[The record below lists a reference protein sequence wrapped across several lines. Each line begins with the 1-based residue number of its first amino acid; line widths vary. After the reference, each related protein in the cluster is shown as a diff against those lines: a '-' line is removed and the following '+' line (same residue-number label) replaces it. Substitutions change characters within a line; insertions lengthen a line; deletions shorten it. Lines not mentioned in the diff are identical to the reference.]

1 MEDDINE
8 ETLDIYRAEICVVLF
23 DIISRCPG
31 LAHLISDGLTDN
43 TVHQTLIKLCDY
55 LPENCH
61 SPQKQRL
68 RWTVISEFRKAFQNV
83 PLLKTLY
90 EERVDSENICHMLAD
105 ISKKTK
111 PGKSPISKRSGESLK
126 DLSKESKR
134 LKLDEQNS
142 TCREEQSSY
151 LDNHEKLSK
160 AANDCSQSNAELAGS
175 PKAPTVSIEHF
186 VKSSK
191 NSVVSN
197 EEAATS
203 RANPVVSAKKLDKTS
218 HGSVASSDHSKDSTQ
233 DDTKL
238 YENLNT
244 PNNEQFI
251 KDSNQQIDK
260 SPSCDVCSENNS
272 QSLKDSNTLNLD
284 KLGKSSEIYFSSAY
298 LNKNKLLARSPERNT
313 DFNEQI
319 SKCSKESVVSS
330 HELSTVSDTFDAGET
345 LIAFSRKSVETLK
358 TSPIPTC
365 YKEAK
370 LHLDTDSKNPKL
382 SVTDSA
388 GSSGQITTSSK
399 LKSDRDSEIPNLQR
413 ELDKT
418 FESKNVSNDTKPE
431 SSVMLTAELDMSHV
445 EKEVKKVADDNDVKL
460 QTFEPE
466 DQTETMTKSITDIK
480 VKIINDH
487 QKVTSVNKPVS
498 SCTTLPL
505 LSQNIEDK
513 TSVQLDTI
521 ENNIETIPVVDI
533 CDSDSEENVCDVPVT
548 VILSDE
554 NFTNKGASLDKKKK
568 VTPKGKKLHEGVS
581 EKKIEEKQNKR
592 SREKH
597 AASLP
602 KKEKRKEY
610 QLDEGVNAKCTK
622 VQNQKEMQI
631 KQCCRKQCRQNEFDG
646 NISKLDTQSLKK
658 FVEKSVD
665 VAKCATQSA
674 DRGRLRN
681 ARRIYTL
688 PDANNENITVCKT
701 FFMETLKISS
711 DFIDCALKN
720 KTSNL
725 LNEKLPDLKNDEKQ
739 ADNKN
744 DNKTKSKKRSTQIN
758 NHSSIDNSTSKVQI
772 ATSEKGHNNESQ
784 TSDCNNSEE
793 SVSIGKIQN
802 NHMGTDAGKDMY
814 YSTSFEESRGITSQT
829 GSTTNSLALQAP
841 NVPLTPMLGPLSE
854 REIGITMS
862 QNSAH
867 VQGIPYTG
875 IPSNTSVYGSPVC
888 NITGITNNINS
899 SVTSTMPNL
908 GIFNQSL
915 NYNYADV
922 TSLCGV
928 STQNSSKP
936 IAKVAPSP
944 GYISPNSPIPDVHQQ
959 DSVIHSHIHPTS
971 NQTTIF
977 DISNQQMPHSA
988 PFTPQRR
995 SETTNQGY
1003 LSMLLENMPMDL
1015 TYSQYI
1021 PLPQVPPQQNPQI
1034 PIGTTCSSENLP
1046 AQVDQNM
1053 EDDNE
1058 EMIDIDSAQGNSY
1071 KKNVV
1076 FWRKK

>member
-8 ETLDIYRAEICVVLF
+8 ETLDIYRAEICVVLS

-43 TVHQTLIKLCDY
+43 TVHQTLSKLCDY

-90 EERVDSENICHMLAD
+90 EERVDSENVCHMLAD
-105 ISKKTK
+105 ISKKIK

-126 DLSKESKR
+126 DLSQESKR

-186 VKSSK
+186 VKPSK

-313 DFNEQI
+313 NFNEQI

-460 QTFEPE
+460 QTFETK

-487 QKVTSVNKPVS
+487 QKVTSVNKPIS

-521 ENNIETIPVVDI
+521 ENNIETIPVVDL

-554 NFTNKGASLDKKKK
+554 NFTNKGSSLDKKKK
-568 VTPKGKKLHEGVS
+568 TPKGKKLHEGIS

-622 VQNQKEMQI
+622 FQNQKEIQK

-688 PDANNENITVCKT
+688 PDTNNQNITVCKT
-701 FFMETLKISS
+701 VFMETLKISS

-772 ATSEKGHNNESQ
+772 ATLEKGHNNESQ

-814 YSTSFEESRGITSQT
+814 HTSFDESSGITSQT
-829 GSTTNSLALQAP
+829 DSTTNSLALQEP
-841 NVPLTPMLGPLSE
+841 NVSITPMLGPLSE

-862 QNSAH
+862 QNTAH

-888 NITGITNNINS
+888 NITGISNNINS
-899 SVTSTMPNL
+899 SVTATIPNL
-908 GIFNQSL
+908 GIFSQSL
-915 NYNYADV
+915 DYNYAGM

-928 STQNSSKP
+928 SPQNISKP

-944 GYISPNSPIPDVHQQ
+944 GYIPPNSPIPDVNQQ
-959 DSVIHSHIHPTS
+959 DSVIRSHIHPTS
-971 NQTTIF
+971 NQTPIF
-977 DISNQQMPHSA
+977 DISNPQMSHSG

-1003 LSMLLENMPMDL
+1003 LTMLLENMPMDL

-1021 PLPQVPPQQNPQI
+1021 PLPQVPQQNPQI
-1034 PIGTTCSSENLP
+1034 PIATTCSSENLP
-1046 AQVDQNM
+1046 AQGDQNM

-1058 EMIDIDSAQGNSY
+1058 EMIDIDSSQGNSY
-1071 KKNVV
+1071 
-1076 FWRKK
+1076 